1 MYKSKILIVDDKKE
15 NVFSLRELL
24 QEENN
29 TIFEAFSGE
38 ECLMI
43 LLNETVDLVL
53 LDIQMPKMDG
63 YETATYIRENDRTK
77 TIPIIFVTAATKTDS
92 INLKGY
98 QNGAIDIIYKPINP
112 TILRSKVSLFLE
124 IAESRKKLEEQVSL
138 LTRLNEENKQMQ
150 AEIEQLALQDYLT
163 KVSNRR
169 KLDTDLQNL
178 YRNAYRNKESIA
190 IMMIDLDNFKGYNDY
205 FGHTVGDEALKEIA
219 KTIQETI
226 SRPLDTVGR
235 FGGEEFLVILPKTD
249 AAGAMKIAE
258 RIREAVY
265 NLNIKHS
272 PTNQYK
278 YMSISIGVTACIP
291 TDYNDALEIVKKS
304 DKALYM
310 AKNDGRNKAVLYK

>member
-272 PTNQYK
+272 PTNHYK

>member
-272 PTNQYK
+272 PTNHYK

-291 TDYNDALEIVKKS
+291 ADYNDALEIVKKS